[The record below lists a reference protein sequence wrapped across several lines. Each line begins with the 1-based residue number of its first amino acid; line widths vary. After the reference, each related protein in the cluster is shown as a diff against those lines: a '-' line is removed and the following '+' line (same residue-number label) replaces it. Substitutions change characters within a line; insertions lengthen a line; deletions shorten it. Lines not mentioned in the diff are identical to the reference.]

1 MEHLQFRITDKNGKS
16 KNCYAIATYHHDE
29 NNKDY
34 IVYTDNTFDKNGRKN
49 LYHSL
54 YKKDGNN
61 ITLIDNLTK
70 EDKQIGLQLIE
81 GILKCLKDD

>member
-1 MEHLQFRITDKNGKS
+1 MEQLQFKITDKNGNSKS
-16 KNCYAIATYHHDE
+16 CYAIATYHHED

-34 IVYTDNTFDKNGRKN
+34 IVYTDNTFDKNGRLN

-54 YKKDGNN
+54 YKKDGKN
-61 ITLIDNLTK
+61 ITLIDESTK

-81 GILKCLKDD
+81 GILKCLKDN